1 MIIQQNR
8 YTIISELVNFIVAN
22 YFQLDINYG
31 VEHGDPMDFHA
42 FTVVNNMRKGGKIFL
57 DYVPTFTKKQSQ
69 YQAVLRA
76 IIDPEDQL
84 TFK

>member
-8 YTIISELVNFIVAN
+8 YTIISELVNLVAN

-31 VEHGDPMDFHA
+31 VGHGDPMDFHA
-42 FTVVNNMRKGGKIFL
+42 FTVVNNMRKDGKIFL

-69 YQAVLRA
+69 YQAVLRVV
-76 IIDPEDQL
+76 IDPEDQP
-84 TFK
+84 TFM